1 MVADIDRPMSFA
13 PNEKQPEQLV
23 GRYAIF
29 DQIAAGGMATVH
41 LARLVGSAGFS
52 RVVAAK
58 RMHRHFLRDPEFRRM
73 FLVEA
78 QLAARILHPNVVP
91 ILDVISLDDELII
104 VMDYVHGESLHGL
117 LRTTSQARKGIP
129 LAIGCAIAVAVLQ
142 GLHAA
147 HEARNENG
155 DPLGI
160 VHRDVSPQNVLV
172 GADGVARVLDFGI
185 AKAIH
190 AQNQTN
196 PGSLKGKFS
205 YMPPEVINGSPITRQ
220 ADVFSA
226 GIVLWEVLTNTM
238 LFRGATEQERL
249 LRILKGAY
257 PSARQ
262 INPAVSPAL
271 ERAVV
276 KSLQVDPK
284 DRYPTALDFAIE
296 VERSVPLASQRVVGE
311 WVQRLAASTLDERNA
326 LIHAIETSVV
336 VHEREVFVAPATPPP
351 SPFPKAVDESDVLA
365 EPSLESTTPATY
377 AFPSGE
383 RAISRGEAVPS
394 PITPTYA
401 LHSGERPIST
411 KAAAAMMGRRRIVVR
426 AIAMAAVG
434 IGATLALV
442 WVVTSRAP
450 PPIQVIQAPA
460 RPTVV
465 PLPAVEPVPSE
476 PQTMPTAVPSPSV
489 AEVLPP
495 AADPDP
501 PSVVSLPARNK
512 PRLSAA
518 VERPARARPSPRR
531 LPSPTIP
538 PPRATVH
545 AKHYLPSEL

>member
-1 MVADIDRPMSFA
+1 MVADVDRPMSFA
-13 PNEKQPEQLV
+13 STVKQPEQLV

-91 ILDVISLDDELII
+91 ILDVLSHDDELII

-117 LRTTSQARKGIP
+117 LRITSQARKGIP

-190 AQNQTN
+190 AQSQTN

-226 GIVLWEVLTNTM
+226 GIVLWEMLTNTM
-238 LFRGATEQERL
+238 LFTGATEQERL
-249 LRILKGAY
+249 LRILKGEY

-262 INPAVSPAL
+262 INPAVSLAL
-271 ERAVV
+271 ERAIV
-276 KSLQVDPK
+276 KALQVDAK
-284 DRYPTALDFAIE
+284 DRYSTALDFAID
-296 VERSVPLASQRVVGE
+296 VERAMPLASQRVVGE
-311 WVQRLAASTLDERNA
+311 WVQRLAASTLNERNA

-336 VHEREVFVAPATPPP
+336 VCERDAFVAPTTPPP

-365 EPSLESTTPATY
+365 ESSLESTTPATHP
-377 AFPSGE
+377 FPSGE

-394 PITPTYA
+394 PMTPTYT
-401 LHSGERPIST
+401 LHSAERPIST
-411 KAAAAMMGRRRIVVR
+411 KAAAAMMGRHRIVVR

-434 IGATLALV
+434 IGAGLALM
-442 WVVTSRAP
+442 WLVTSRSPAP
-450 PPIQVIQAPA
+450 VQGMQAPA
-460 RPTVV
+460 QPTAVR
-465 PLPAVEPVPSE
+465 LPSVEQMPSE
-476 PQTMPTAVPSPSV
+476 PRTAVPAPSM
-489 AEVLPP
+489 AEALNLPP
-495 AADPDP
+495 GADLDR
-501 PSVVSLPARNK
+501 PSVVTLPARNK

-518 VERPARARPSPRR
+518 IERPARARLSPRR
-531 LPSPTIP
+531 LPSATNP
-538 PPRATVH
+538 PAPATVH